1 MDESTTAGFDPE
13 NLGETLDRILR
24 FAKENDGISHKTL
37 YEFLGKCSDDAINHV
52 TEVLG
57 AMGIKVGRDDNQE
70 EPEDSE
76 DSEDPDDP
84 DDDRYTRRHTPNSFN
99 SVGMYLQQLASAPLL
114 TKDEE
119 RMWFQIIDA
128 SSEKVCDIFNR
139 FLFAAEMY
147 MCELQRLS
155 AGDRYFD
162 SIVSEDAKMRC
173 AAYKK
178 LIPDLC
184 KSLTDASDK
193 LAGAGALYQALGD
206 SALGEL
212 RTARQEMRE
221 KLRKLSF
228 RQSVVEAF
236 CDIAYEDIYC
246 PYMAC
251 KRKLEAPDNSGSD
264 KDAVARKAELE
275 AIFGM
280 SPEEFVASFNEMRD
294 VLKVIQA
301 ARTKIIESNMRL
313 VVHVAKKYIN
323 RGIDL
328 SDLLQDGSIGL
339 MTAVRKFDR
348 LRGHKF
354 STYATWWIR
363 QTISRSLTNNSRT
376 IRVPSHMVDMLNKM
390 NTVEK
395 ALTQELGRAPR
406 ACELAER
413 MKTKPE
419 KISQLKELRQQV
431 VSLDSAVSEDNDT
444 TIEEM
449 TSDTSIES
457 PVKTVERN
465 ILKDTVREALTALN
479 DREKIVIAMRYGLT
493 DGNQRTLEEIGKV
506 FNVTREHI
514 RKIEIE
520 ALQKLRESDSLGKL
534 AALAA
539 EI

>member
-1 MDESTTAGFDPE
+1 MDESTTSAGFGPE

-37 YEFLGKCSDDAINHV
+37 YEFLGKCSEDAINHI

-57 AMGIKVGRDDNQE
+57 AMGVKVDRSESMDDDQ
-70 EPEDSE
+70 E
-76 DSEDPDDP
+76 DSEDPDDYRSP
-84 DDDRYTRRHTPNSFN
+84 RRHTPNSFN
-99 SVGMYLQQLASAPLL
+99 SVGMYLQQLANAPLL

-155 AGDRYFD
+155 IGDRYFD
-162 SIVSEDAKMRC
+162 SIVSEGAKMRC

-184 KSLTDASDK
+184 KSIADASDK

-206 SALGEL
+206 AALDEL
-212 RTARQEMRE
+212 RTARREMRE

-251 KRKLEAPDNSGSD
+251 KRKLEASGSSGSD
-264 KDAVARKAELE
+264 QDVAARKAELE
-275 AIFGM
+275 SIFGM

-294 VLKVIQA
+294 VMKVMQA

-313 VVHVAKKYIN
+313 VVHVAKKYLN
-323 RGIDL
+323 RGIEL

-376 IRVPSHMVDMLNKM
+376 IRVPSHMVDMINKM

-406 ACELAER
+406 VYEVAFR
-413 MKTKPE
+413 MKAKPE
-419 KISQLKELRQQV
+419 KIHQLRELQQQV
-431 VSLDSAVSEDNDT
+431 VSLDSAVSDDNDT
-444 TIEEM
+444 TIGEI
-449 TSDTSIES
+449 TSDKNIES
-457 PVKTVERN
+457 PIDTVERN
-465 ILKDTVREALTALN
+465 MLKDTVREALSGLN
-479 DREKIVIAMRYGLT
+479 DREQIVIALRYGLS

-520 ALQKLRESDSLGKL
+520 SLRKLRESDSLGKL

>member
-1 MDESTTAGFDPE
+1 MEKPVPTGSDPTK
-13 NLGETLDRILR
+13 NLGTVLDEIVS
-24 FAKENDGISHKTL
+24 FAKKDGGMSRM
-37 YEFLGKCSDDAINHV
+37 SDDDAD
-52 TEVLG
+52 E
-57 AMGIKVGRDDNQE
+57 RDDQDERSARHVNPFNQI
-70 EPEDSE
+70 S
-76 DSEDPDDP
+76 
-84 DDDRYTRRHTPNSFN
+84 
-99 SVGMYLQQLASAPLL
+99 MYLQQLASAPLL

-147 MCELQRLS
+147 MSELQRLS
-155 AGDRYFD
+155 TGDRYFD
-162 SIVSEDAKMRC
+162 SIVSENAKMRC

-184 KSLTDASDK
+184 KSLTEASDR
-193 LAGAGALYQALGD
+193 LAGAGALYQSLGD
-206 SALGEL
+206 AAIEEL
-212 RTARQEMRE
+212 RKAREEMRR
-221 KLRKLSF
+221 KLSELSF
-228 RQSVVEAF
+228 RQSVIEAF
-236 CDIAYEDIYC
+236 CDIAYEDVYC
-246 PYMAC
+246 PYMEC
-251 KRKLEAPDNSGSD
+251 KRRVAEKADEADKARMAEFESVFGMAPD
-264 KDAVARKAELE
+264 
-275 AIFGM
+275 
-280 SPEEFVASFNEMRD
+280 EFISSFDEMRE
-294 VLKVIQA
+294 VLQVIQA

-323 RGIDL
+323 RGIEL

-376 IRVPSHMVDMLNKM
+376 IRVPSHMVDMINKM

-406 ACELAER
+406 VCEVALR
-413 MKTKPE
+413 MKVKPE
-419 KISQLKELRQQV
+419 KIQQLQELRQQV

-444 TIEEM
+444 TVGEI
-449 TSDTSIES
+449 TSDTNIES
-457 PVKTVERN
+457 PVETVERH
-465 ILKDTVREALTALN
+465 ILRDSVREALSALSE
-479 DREKIVIAMRYGLT
+479 REQMVLSLRYGLS

-514 RKIEIE
+514 RQIEID

-534 AALAA
+534 AALAQ

>member
-1 MDESTTAGFDPE
+1 MDESTTSAGFGPE

-70 EPEDSE
+70 
-76 DSEDPDDP
+76 DSEDPDYDP
-84 DDDRYTRRHTPNSFN
+84 RSTRRHIPNSFN
-99 SVGMYLQQLASAPLL
+99 PVGMYLQQLASAPLL

-155 AGDRYFD
+155 TGDRYFD

-251 KRKLEAPDNSGSD
+251 KRKLEAPDSSGPSGSSGLD
-264 KDAVARKAELE
+264 KDAAARKAELE

-280 SPEEFVASFNEMRD
+280 SPEEFVASFDEMRD

-390 NTVEK
+390 NTMEK

-419 KISQLKELRQQV
+419 KIRQLRELRQQV

-444 TIEEM
+444 TIEEI

-457 PVKTVERN
+457 PVETVDRN
-465 ILKDTVREALTALN
+465 ILKDTVHEALSVLN
-479 DREKIVIAMRYGLT
+479 DREKIVIALRYGLT

>member
-1 MDESTTAGFDPE
+1 MDNSTSPAGTDLSG
-13 NLGETLDRILR
+13 NLGKTLDEILV

-37 YEFLGKCSDDAINHV
+37 YGFLGKCSESAINHV
-52 TEVLG
+52 IEVLG
-57 AMGIKVGRDDNQE
+57 AMGVKVERT
-70 EPEDSE
+70 
-76 DSEDPDDP
+76 DDP
-84 DDDRYTRRHTPNSFN
+84 QREPAQRRAPNTFN
-99 SVGMYLQQLASAPLL
+99 QIGMYLQQLASAPLL

-128 SSEKVCDIFNR
+128 SSEKICDIFNR

-155 AGDRYFD
+155 TGDRYFD

-173 AAYKK
+173 SAYKK

-206 SALGEL
+206 AAIEEL
-212 RTARQEMRE
+212 RSARAEMRE
-221 KLRKLSF
+221 KLSKLSF
-228 RQSVVEAF
+228 RQSVIETF

-246 PYMAC
+246 PYMEC
-251 KRKLEAPDNSGSD
+251 RRHIEEAGSD
-264 KDAVARKAELE
+264 AEASAKMAELE
-275 AIFGM
+275 SIFGM
-280 SPEEFVASFNEMRD
+280 SPEEFVASFDEMRD
-294 VLKVIQA
+294 VMKVMQA

-313 VVHVAKKYIN
+313 VVHVAKKYLN
-323 RGIDL
+323 RGIEL

-376 IRVPSHMVDMLNKM
+376 IRVPSHMVDMINKM
-390 NTVEK
+390 NTAEK

-406 ACELAER
+406 VYEVALR
-413 MKTKPE
+413 MKVKPE
-419 KISQLKELRQQV
+419 KISQLRELRQQV
-431 VSLDSAVSEDNDT
+431 VSLDSAVSDDNDT
-444 TIEEM
+444 TIGEI

-457 PVKTVERN
+457 PVDTAERN
-465 ILKDTVREALTALN
+465 MLKDTVREALSVLN
-479 DREKIVIAMRYGLT
+479 DREQMVISLRYGLS
-493 DGNQRTLEEIGKV
+493 DGNQRTLEEIGRV

-514 RKIEIE
+514 RKLEID
-520 ALQKLRESDSLGKL
+520 ALRKLRESDSLGRL
-534 AALAA
+534 AALAK